1 MLGTVLGA
9 ATHPALALMK
19 LNCVLALSDFTDGDL
34 SVIPNSFRGRENK
47 KEIGGFWCFME
58 MLYLM

>member
-9 ATHPALALMK
+9 ATHSALVLVK

-34 SVIPNSFRGRENK
+34 SVIPNSFRGQEN
-47 KEIGGFWCFME
+47 
-58 MLYLM
+58 